1 MVRAIAS
8 ATDARDPR
16 SYYHSR
22 NVAALSV
29 MFSEAIGIDPEAV
42 RRIEIAALLHD
53 CGRLG
58 LPESLMAD
66 VLRTSRQQLAAREH
80 SAIGELVTRSVGMP
94 GVPLWVRHHHERW
107 DGAGYP
113 DGLVGEAVPL
123 ESRIIA
129 LADAYDAVTS
139 GARNG
144 VPVSRAAA
152 LQEIDLGMGSRFDPM
167 LAERFI
173 EVVGE
178 TASLGWSDEWEL
190 R

>member
-1 MVRAIAS
+1 
-8 ATDARDPR
+8 
-16 SYYHSR
+16 
-22 NVAALSV
+22 
-29 MFSEAIGIDPEAV
+29 
-42 RRIEIAALLHD
+42 
-53 CGRLG
+53 
-58 LPESLMAD
+58 
-66 VLRTSRQQLAAREH
+66 
-80 SAIGELVTRSVGMP
+80 MP

-129 LADAYDAVTS
+129 LADAYDAVTA
-139 GARNG
+139 GARSG
-144 VPVSRAAA
+144 VPASRAAA